1 MGLFSLF
8 LLKHPLP
15 PPRSQGTPAASRGF
29 YPLSPP
35 GTSRG
40 QMKGEDACMQ
50 WSLLRP
56 VGLVPAA
63 LVLTTIAACAEG
75 GKSAGP
81 SEFLLVGQ
89 IVLLIA
95 VGRGLGEIMQRFGQ
109 PSVIGE
115 LLAGILLGPS
125 LFGWLWPDAQQ
136 AIFPK
141 TPEQKAMIDGIAQ
154 FGILLLLLLT
164 GMETDLKLVRR
175 IGKAAVAISITGIVV
190 PFACGF
196 ALGEFLPD
204 AVLPNPQARVVASL
218 FMGTA
223 LSISSV
229 KIVAVVVREM
239 NFMRRNVGQIIVA
252 TAVIDDTIG
261 WIIIAVIFSLASQGS
276 LDIASVAKAVLGT
289 LAFLVVSFTIGRRL
303 VFHLIRW
310 ANDNLVS
317 TAPVITVI
325 LLLMGGMAL
334 ITHLIGVH
342 TVLGAFVA
350 GILVGES
357 PILTRQIDERLR
369 GLISSF
375 FMPVFFGLAGLSAD
389 LSVLR
394 DPDLLMLTGLLI
406 VIASVGKFGGA
417 FAGGTMGG
425 LNYRESLAL
434 ACGMNARG
442 STEVIIATIGLSI
455 GVLSQN
461 LFTMI
466 VTMAIMTTM
475 AMPPMLRAALA
486 RLPMNKDE
494 KERLER
500 EEFEEGGF
508 VANLERPLLAVD
520 ESVNATFAAH
530 IAGLIAGTR
539 GLPITVLHI
548 GDHAKEQ
555 EKSRGEEESHEAVV
569 KKAAEAVSEAGQ
581 AGSVDVIT
589 RTRKAALS
597 VAIADEARKGF
608 DLLVVGVDKIT
619 AAKDRFDSRIED
631 IAAEFDGPLAI
642 VAVNGRHLKQP
653 MPDTL
658 NILVPVSGSSVSKR
672 GAEVAVALAQA
683 GSGSLRVIYVVTTR
697 DRGAQ
702 RGASRG
708 LSQEESILKETSDL
722 AARYDVDITTT
733 LRVNR
738 APEAAILREIDTT
751 DVDLVVMGVDR
762 IRADHLSFGGVADA
776 VIRQSKVSVLL
787 VSSGEARRVPAEKA

>member
-1 MGLFSLF
+1 
-8 LLKHPLP
+8 
-15 PPRSQGTPAASRGF
+15 
-29 YPLSPP
+29 
-35 GTSRG
+35 
-40 QMKGEDACMQ
+40 MQ

-63 LVLTTIAACAEG
+63 LVLTTIAASAEG

-81 SEFLLVGQ
+81 SEFLLVAQ

-95 VGRGLGEIMQRFGQ
+95 VGRGLGEIMQRIGQ

-125 LFGWLWPDAQQ
+125 LFGWIWPEAQH

-164 GMETDLKLVRR
+164 GMETDLKLVRKV
-175 IGKAAVAISITGIVV
+175 GKAAIAISIAGILV

-204 AVLPNPQARVVASL
+204 ALLPRPDQRLVASL

-261 WIIIAVIFSLASQGS
+261 WIIIAVIFSLASQGT
-276 LDIASVAKAVLGT
+276 LDIASVAKAMLGT
-289 LAFLVVSFTIGRRL
+289 FAFLAVSFTIGRRL
-303 VFHLIRW
+303 VFLLIRW

-317 TAPVITVI
+317 TAAVISVI
-325 LLLMGGMAL
+325 LLLMGVMAL

-394 DPDLLMLTGLLI
+394 DPNLLVLTGLLV

-417 FAGGTMGG
+417 FAGGTLGG
-425 LNYRESLAL
+425 LNTRESLAL
-434 ACGMNARG
+434 ASGMNARG

-466 VTMAIMTTM
+466 VTMAIVTTM

-486 RLPMNKDE
+486 KLPMNEEE

-500 EEFEEGGF
+500 EEFEKRGF
-508 VANLERPLLAVD
+508 LANLERPLLAVD
-520 ESVNATFAAH
+520 ESVSATFASH
-530 IAGLIAGTR
+530 VMGLIAGTR

-548 GDHAKEQ
+548 GNRAREQ
-555 EKSRGEEESHEAVV
+555 EKGRDEEESHEAVV
-569 KKAAEAVSEAGQ
+569 KKAAETVSANGDG
-581 AGSVDVIT
+581 GSVDVVT
-589 RTRKAALS
+589 RARRAELGE
-597 VAIADEARKGF
+597 AIADEARKGF
-608 DLLVVGVDKIT
+608 DLLVVGVDKVVAT
-619 AAKDRFDSRIED
+619 KDLFDRKIED
-631 IAAEFDGPLAI
+631 IAAKFDGPLAI
-642 VAVNGRHLKQP
+642 VAAKGKHLKQP
-653 MPDTL
+653 MPDAL
-658 NILVPVSGSSVSKR
+658 NILVPVSGSGVSKR
-672 GAEVAVALAQA
+672 GAEVAVALTQA
-683 GSGSLRVIYVVTTR
+683 GSGSLRVIYVATTR
-697 DRGAQ
+697 DKGAQ

-708 LSQEESILKETSDL
+708 LSQEAGILKDASDL

-762 IRADHLSFGGVADA
+762 IQADHLSFGGVADA
-776 VIRQSKVSVLL
+776 VLRQSKVSVLL
-787 VSSGEARRVPAEKA
+787 VSSGEARQAPAENA

>member
-1 MGLFSLF
+1 
-8 LLKHPLP
+8 
-15 PPRSQGTPAASRGF
+15 
-29 YPLSPP
+29 
-35 GTSRG
+35 
-40 QMKGEDACMQ
+40 MQ
-50 WSLLRP
+50 WRLLRP
-56 VGLVPAA
+56 IALVPAA
-63 LVLTTIAACAEG
+63 LVLTTLAAGAEG

-81 SEFLLVGQ
+81 SEFLLVAQ
-89 IVLLIA
+89 IGLLIV
-95 VGRGLGEIMQRFGQ
+95 VGRGLGEVMQRIGQ

-115 LLAGILLGPS
+115 LLAGIILGPS
-125 LFGWLWPDAQQ
+125 LFGWIWPEAQA

-164 GMETDLKLVRR
+164 GMETDLKLVRKV
-175 IGKAAVAISITGIVV
+175 GKAAIAISIAGILV

-204 AVLPNPQARVVASL
+204 ALLPNPNQRLVAAL

-261 WIIIAVIFSLASQGS
+261 WIIIAVIFSLASQGT

-289 LAFLVVSFTIGRRL
+289 LAFLAISFTIGRRL
-303 VFHLIRW
+303 VFQLIRW

-317 TAPVITVI
+317 AAAVITVI
-325 LLLMGGMAL
+325 LLLMCAMAMT
-334 ITHLIGVH
+334 THLIGVH

-394 DPDLLMLTGLLI
+394 DPKLLMLTGLLV

-417 FAGGTMGG
+417 FVGGTLGG

-434 ACGMNARG
+434 ASGMNARG

-466 VTMAIMTTM
+466 VTMAIVTTM

-486 RLPMNKDE
+486 RLPMNKEE

-500 EEFEEGGF
+500 EEFEKRGF

-530 IAGLIAGTR
+530 IAGLIAGMR

-548 GDHAKEQ
+548 GKRATEQ
-555 EKSRGEEESHEAVV
+555 AEDESHEAVV
-569 KKAAEAVSEAGQ
+569 KKAAETVSANSDI
-581 AGSVDVIT
+581 GSVDVVT
-589 RTRKAALS
+589 RARRAELGET
-597 VAIADEARKGF
+597 IADEARKGF
-608 DLLVVGVDKIT
+608 DLLVVGVDKVVAT
-619 AAKDRFDSRIED
+619 KDRFDRKIED
-631 IAAEFDGPLAI
+631 IAATFDGPLAI
-642 VAVNGRHLKQP
+642 VASKGRHLKEP
-653 MPDTL
+653 MPEGL
-658 NILVPVSGSSVSKR
+658 KILVPVSGSGVSKR
-672 GAEVAVALAQA
+672 GAEVAVALTQA
-683 GSGSLRVIYVVTTR
+683 GSGSLRVIYVATTR
-697 DRGAQ
+697 DKGAQ

-708 LSQEESILKETSDL
+708 LSQEAGILKDASDL

-762 IRADHLSFGGVADA
+762 IQADHLSFGGVADA
-776 VIRQSKVSVLL
+776 VLRQSKVSVLL
-787 VSSGEARRVPAEKA
+787 VSSGEARQAGAEQG

>member
-1 MGLFSLF
+1 M
-8 LLKHPLP
+8 
-15 PPRSQGTPAASRGF
+15 
-29 YPLSPP
+29 
-35 GTSRG
+35 
-40 QMKGEDACMQ
+40 
-50 WSLLRP
+50 
-56 VGLVPAA
+56 
-63 LVLTTIAACAEG
+63 LTTIAAGAET
-75 GKSAGP
+75 GKPTGP
-81 SEFLLVGQ
+81 SEFLLVAQ
-89 IVLLIA
+89 VVLLIA
-95 VGRGLGEIMQRFGQ
+95 VGRGLGEVMQRIGQ

-115 LLAGILLGPS
+115 LLAGIILGPS
-125 LFGWLWPDAQQ
+125 LFGWIWPDAQA

-164 GMETDLKLVRR
+164 GMETDLKLVRKV
-175 IGKAAVAISITGIVV
+175 GKAAIAISIAGILV

-204 AVLPNPQARVVASL
+204 ALLPNPQQRLVASL

-261 WIIIAVIFSLASQGS
+261 WIIIAVIFSLASHGT

-289 LAFLVVSFTIGRRL
+289 LAFLAVSFTIGRGL
-303 VFHLIRW
+303 VFQLIRW

-317 TAPVITVI
+317 AAAVITVI
-325 LLLMGGMAL
+325 LLLMCAMAM
-334 ITHLIGVH
+334 ITHAIGVH

-375 FMPVFFGLAGLSAD
+375 FMPVFFGLAGLAAD

-394 DPDLLMLTGLLI
+394 DPNLLMLTGLL
-406 VIASVGKFGGA
+406 VLIASVGKFGGA
-417 FAGGTMGG
+417 FVGGTLGG
-425 LNYRESLAL
+425 LSTRESLAL
-434 ACGMNARG
+434 ASGMNARG

-466 VTMAIMTTM
+466 VTMAIVTTM

-486 RLPMNKDE
+486 RLPMNKEE

-500 EEFEEGGF
+500 EEFEKRGF
-508 VANLERPLLAVD
+508 LANLERPLLAVD

-530 IAGLIAGTR
+530 VAGLIAGMR

-548 GDHAKEQ
+548 GKSAKEQ
-555 EKSRGEEESHEAVV
+555 EKSRDAEESHEAVV
-569 KKAAEAVSEAGQ
+569 KKAAEAAAAGKEDET
-581 AGSVDVIT
+581 GSVDVVTRARRAELGETIT
-589 RTRKAALS
+589 E
-597 VAIADEARKGF
+597 EARKGF
-608 DLLVVGVDKIT
+608 DLLVVGIDKV
-619 AAKDRFDSRIED
+619 AAGKDRFDRRIDD
-631 IAAEFDGPLAI
+631 IAATFEGPLAI
-642 VAVNGRHLKQP
+642 VAAKGKHLQQP
-653 MPDTL
+653 NPDAL
-658 NILVPVSGSSVSKR
+658 NILVPVSGSAISKR
-672 GAEVAVALAQA
+672 GAEVAVALAQG
-683 GSGSLRVIYVVTTR
+683 GSGSLRVIYVATTR
-697 DRGAQ
+697 DKGAQ

-708 LSQEESILKETSDL
+708 LSQEAGILKDASDL
-722 AARYDVDITTT
+722 AGRYDVDITTT

-762 IRADHLSFGGVADA
+762 IQGEHLSFGGVADA
-776 VIRQSKVSVLL
+776 VLRQSKVSVLL
-787 VSSGEARRVPAEKA
+787 VSSGEARRTSSEQG

>member
-1 MGLFSLF
+1 ML
-8 LLKHPLP
+8 
-15 PPRSQGTPAASRGF
+15 
-29 YPLSPP
+29 
-35 GTSRG
+35 
-40 QMKGEDACMQ
+40 

-56 VGLVPAA
+56 AGLVPAA
-63 LVLTTIAACAEG
+63 LVLTTIAAGAEG

-81 SEFLLVGQ
+81 SEFLLVTQ

-95 VGRGLGEIMQRFGQ
+95 MGRGLGEIMQRIGQ

-125 LFGWLWPDAQQ
+125 LFGWLWPEAQ
-136 AIFPK
+136 ATIFPK
-141 TPEQKAMIDGIAQ
+141 APEQKAMLDGIAQ
-154 FGILLLLLLT
+154 VGILLLLLLT
-164 GMETDLKLVRR
+164 GMETDLKLVRK
-175 IGKAAVAISITGIVV
+175 IGKAAIAISIAGILV

-204 AVLPNPQARVVASL
+204 ALLPKPEQRLVASL

-261 WIIIAVIFSLASQGS
+261 WIIIAVIFSLAAQGT
-276 LDIASVAKAVLGT
+276 LDIGSVAKAVLGT
-289 LAFLVVSFTIGRRL
+289 LAFLAVSFTIGRRL
-303 VFHLIRW
+303 VFQLIRW

-317 TAPVITVI
+317 TAAVITVI
-325 LLLMGGMAL
+325 LLLMGVMAL
-334 ITHLIGVH
+334 ITHAIGVH

-394 DPDLLMLTGLLI
+394 DPNLLMLTGLLV

-417 FAGGTMGG
+417 FVGGTVGG
-425 LNYRESLAL
+425 LSTRESLAL
-434 ACGMNARG
+434 ASGMNARG

-466 VTMAIMTTM
+466 VTMAIVTTM

-486 RLPMNKDE
+486 GLPMSRDE

-500 EEFEEGGF
+500 EEFEKRGF

-520 ESVNATFAAH
+520 ESVNATFASH
-530 IAGLIAGTR
+530 VIGLIAGMR

-548 GDHAKEQ
+548 GNRAREQ
-555 EKSRGEEESHEAVV
+555 ERGRNEEESHEAVV
-569 KKAAEAVSEAGQ
+569 KKAAETVSTNGDGE
-581 AGSVDVIT
+581 AGSVDVVT
-589 RTRKAALS
+589 RARRAELGD
-597 VAIADEARKGF
+597 AIADEARKGF
-608 DLLVVGVDKIT
+608 DLLVVGIDKV
-619 AAKDRFDSRIED
+619 AAKDRFDGKIED
-631 IAAEFDGPLAI
+631 IAAKFEGPLAI
-642 VAVNGRHLKQP
+642 VAAKGKHLKQP
-653 MPDTL
+653 MPDAL
-658 NILVPVSGSSVSKR
+658 NILVPVSGSGISKR
-672 GAEVAVALAQA
+672 GAEVAVALTQA
-683 GSGSLRVIYVVTTR
+683 GSGSLRVIYVATTR
-697 DRGAQ
+697 DKGAQ

-708 LSQEESILKETSDL
+708 LSREAGILKDASDL

-733 LRVNR
+733 LRVDR

-762 IRADHLSFGGVADA
+762 IQADHLSFGGVADA
-776 VIRQSKVSVLL
+776 VLRQSKVSVLL
-787 VSSGEARRVPAEKA
+787 VSSGETGRVPAEKA

>member
-1 MGLFSLF
+1 M
-8 LLKHPLP
+8 PW
-15 PPRSQGTPAASRGF
+15 R
-29 YPLSPP
+29 
-35 GTSRG
+35 
-40 QMKGEDACMQ
+40 
-50 WSLLRP
+50 LLRP
-56 VGLVPAA
+56 AGLALAA
-63 LVLTTIAACAEG
+63 LVFTTIAAGAET
-75 GKSAGP
+75 GKAAGP
-81 SEFLLVGQ
+81 SEFLLIVQ

-95 VGRGLGEIMQRFGQ
+95 VGRGLGEIMQRIGQ

-115 LLAGILLGPS
+115 LLAGIILGPS
-125 LFGWLWPDAQQ
+125 LFGWIWPDAQA

-154 FGILLLLLLT
+154 VGILLLLLLT
-164 GMETDLKLVRR
+164 GMETDLKLVKKV
-175 IGKAAVAISITGIVV
+175 GKAAISISIAGILV

-204 AVLPNPQARVVASL
+204 SLLPDPQARLVASL

-261 WIIIAVIFSLASQGS
+261 WIIIAVIFSLASHGT

-289 LAFLVVSFTIGRRL
+289 LAFLAVSFTIGRRL
-303 VFHLIRW
+303 VFQLIRW

-325 LLLMGGMAL
+325 LLLMCAMAM
-334 ITHLIGVH
+334 ITHAIGVH

-375 FMPVFFGLAGLSAD
+375 FMPVFFGLAGLAAD

-394 DPDLLMLTGLLI
+394 DPNLLMLTGLLV

-417 FAGGTMGG
+417 FVGGTLGG
-425 LNYRESLAL
+425 LTRRESLAL
-434 ACGMNARG
+434 ASGMNARG

-466 VTMAIMTTM
+466 VTMAIVTTM

-486 RLPMNKDE
+486 RLPMNKEE

-500 EEFEEGGF
+500 EEFEKRGF

-530 IAGLIAGTR
+530 IVGLVAGMR

-548 GDHAKEQ
+548 GKSAKEQ
-555 EKSRGEEESHEAVV
+555 EKGRGAEGSHEAVV
-569 KKAAEAVSEAGQ
+569 KKAAEVVSANTEDDT
-581 AGSVDVIT
+581 GSVDIVT
-589 RTRKAALS
+589 RARRTELGET
-597 VAIADEARKGF
+597 IAEEARKGF
-608 DLLVVGVDKIT
+608 DLMVVGIDKVI
-619 AAKDRFDSRIED
+619 AGKDRFDRRIDD
-631 IAAEFDGPLAI
+631 IAAQFEGAMAI
-642 VAVNGRHLKQP
+642 VAAKGKHLKQP
-653 MPDTL
+653 NPDGL

-672 GAEVAVALAQA
+672 GAEIAVALAQA
-683 GSGSLRVIYVVTTR
+683 GSGSLRVIYVATTR
-697 DRGAQ
+697 DKGAQ
-702 RGASRG
+702 RGASGG
-708 LSQEESILKETSDL
+708 LSQEAGILKDTSDL

-738 APEAAILREIDTT
+738 APEAAILREIETT

-762 IRADHLSFGGVADA
+762 IQADHLSFGGVADA
-776 VIRQSKVSVLL
+776 VLGQSKVSVLL
-787 VSSGEARRVPAEKA
+787 VSSGDARQASVEKA

>member
-1 MGLFSLF
+1 
-8 LLKHPLP
+8 
-15 PPRSQGTPAASRGF
+15 
-29 YPLSPP
+29 
-35 GTSRG
+35 
-40 QMKGEDACMQ
+40 MQ

-63 LVLTTIAACAEG
+63 LVLTTIAASAEG

-81 SEFLLVGQ
+81 SEFLLVAQ
-89 IVLLIA
+89 IVLLVA
-95 VGRGLGEIMQRFGQ
+95 VGRGLGEIMQRIGQ

-115 LLAGILLGPS
+115 LLAGIILGPS
-125 LFGWLWPDAQQ
+125 LFGWIWPEAQH

-164 GMETDLKLVRR
+164 GMETDLKLVRKV
-175 IGKAAVAISITGIVV
+175 GKAAIAISIAGILV

-204 AVLPNPQARVVASL
+204 ALLPKPEQRLVASL

-261 WIIIAVIFSLASQGS
+261 WIIIAVIFSLASQGT
-276 LDIASVAKAVLGT
+276 LDVASVAKAVLGT
-289 LAFLVVSFTIGRRL
+289 LAFLAVSFTIGRRL
-303 VFHLIRW
+303 VSQLIRW

-317 TAPVITVI
+317 TAAVVTVI
-325 LLLMGGMAL
+325 LLLMGVMAL

-394 DPDLLMLTGLLI
+394 DPSLLMLTGLLV

-417 FAGGTMGG
+417 FVGGTLGG
-425 LNYRESLAL
+425 LSTRESLAL
-434 ACGMNARG
+434 ASGMNARG

-466 VTMAIMTTM
+466 VTMAIVTTM

-486 RLPMNKDE
+486 RLPMNKEE

-500 EEFEEGGF
+500 EEFEKRGF

-530 IAGLIAGTR
+530 IAGVIAGMR

-548 GDHAKEQ
+548 GKRAKEQ
-555 EKSRGEEESHEAVV
+555 AEEESHEAVV
-569 KKAAEAVSEAGQ
+569 KKAAETVSANSDGDT
-581 AGSVDVIT
+581 GSVDVLT
-589 RTRKAALS
+589 RARRAELGET
-597 VAIADEARKGF
+597 IADEARKGF
-608 DLLVVGVDKIT
+608 DLLVVGVDKV
-619 AAKDRFDSRIED
+619 AATKDRFDRKIED
-631 IAAEFDGPLAI
+631 IAAKFDGPLAI
-642 VAVNGRHLKQP
+642 VAAKGRHLKQP
-653 MPDTL
+653 MPDAL
-658 NILVPVSGSSVSKR
+658 NILVPVSGSGVSKR
-672 GAEVAVALAQA
+672 GAEVAVALTQA
-683 GSGSLRVIYVVTTR
+683 GSGSLRVIYVATTR
-697 DRGAQ
+697 DKGAQ

-708 LSQEESILKETSDL
+708 LGQEAGILKDASDL

-738 APEAAILREIDTT
+738 APELAILREIDTT
-751 DVDLVVMGVDR
+751 DADLVVMGVDR
-762 IRADHLSFGGVADA
+762 IQGDHLSFGGVADA
-776 VIRQSKVSVLL
+776 VLRQSKVSVLL
-787 VSSGEARRVPAEKA
+787 VSSGETRQVPGEKA

>member
-1 MGLFSLF
+1 
-8 LLKHPLP
+8 
-15 PPRSQGTPAASRGF
+15 
-29 YPLSPP
+29 
-35 GTSRG
+35 
-40 QMKGEDACMQ
+40 MQ

-56 VGLVPAA
+56 VGLAPAA
-63 LVLTTIAACAEG
+63 LVLTTIAAGAEG
-75 GKSAGP
+75 GKPAGP
-81 SEFLLVGQ
+81 SEFLLVAQ

-95 VGRGLGEIMQRFGQ
+95 VGRGLGEIMQRIGQ

-125 LFGWLWPDAQQ
+125 LFGWIWPEAQH
-136 AIFPK
+136 AIFPR

-154 FGILLLLLLT
+154 LGILLLLLLT

-175 IGKAAVAISITGIVV
+175 IGKAAIAISIAGIVV

-196 ALGEFLPD
+196 VLGEFLPD
-204 AVLPNPQARVVASL
+204 ALLPNPQARVVASL

-261 WIIIAVIFSLASQGS
+261 WVIIAVIFSLASQGR
-276 LDIASVAKAVLGT
+276 LDIAAVAKAVLGT
-289 LAFLVVSFTIGRRL
+289 LAFLAVSFTIGRRL
-303 VFHLIRW
+303 VFQLIRW
-310 ANDNLVS
+310 ANDNLVG

-325 LLLMGGMAL
+325 LLLMGVMAL

-357 PILTRQIDERLR
+357 PILTKQIDERLR

-394 DPDLLMLTGLLI
+394 DPDLLMLTGLLV

-417 FAGGTMGG
+417 FVGGTLGG
-425 LNYRESLAL
+425 LTYRESLAL
-434 ACGMNARG
+434 ASGMNARG

-466 VTMAIMTTM
+466 VTMAIVTTM

-486 RLPMNKDE
+486 KLPMNEEERD
-494 KERLER
+494 RLER
-500 EEFEEGGF
+500 EEFETRGF
-508 VANLERPLLAVD
+508 LANLERPLLAVD

-530 IAGLIAGTR
+530 LAGLIAGMR
-539 GLPITVLHI
+539 GLPITVLHV
-548 GDHAKEQ
+548 GKRAKEQ
-555 EKSRGEEESHEAVV
+555 EKGRDEEESHEAVV
-569 KKAAEAVSEAGQ
+569 KKAAETVSAHGAGD
-581 AGSVDVIT
+581 AGHVDVAT
-589 RTRKAALS
+589 RTRRAELGE
-597 VAIADEARKGF
+597 AIADEARKGF
-608 DLLVVGVDKIT
+608 DLLVVGIDKV
-619 AAKDRFDSRIED
+619 AASKDRFDRKIEE
-631 IAAEFDGPLAI
+631 IAAEFEGPLAI
-642 VAVNGRHLKQP
+642 VAAKGKHLKQP
-653 MPDTL
+653 MPDAL
-658 NILVPVSGSSVSKR
+658 NILVPVSGSGVSKR

-683 GSGSLRVIYVVTTR
+683 GSGSLRVIYVATTR
-697 DRGAQ
+697 DKGAQ

-708 LSQEESILKETSDL
+708 LSQEAGILKDTSDL
-722 AARYDVDITTT
+722 AARYDVEITTT

-762 IRADHLSFGGVADA
+762 IQADHLSFGGVADA
-776 VIRQSKVSVLL
+776 VLRQSKVSVLL
-787 VSSGEARRVPAEKA
+787 VSSGESRQTSAEKA

>member
-1 MGLFSLF
+1 MA
-8 LLKHPLP
+8 P
-15 PPRSQGTPAASRGF
+15 TPGV
-29 YPLSPP
+29 
-35 GTSRG
+35 
-40 QMKGEDACMQ
+40 KGEIICML
-50 WSLLRP
+50 SRLLRSAW
-56 VGLVPAA
+56 LVPAA
-63 LVLTTIAACAEG
+63 LVLTTIAAGAET

-81 SEFLLVGQ
+81 SELLLVAQ

-95 VGRGLGEIMQRFGQ
+95 VGRGLGEIMQRIGQ

-115 LLAGILLGPS
+115 LLAGIILGPS
-125 LFGWLWPDAQQ
+125 LFGWVWPEAQH

-141 TPEQKAMIDGIAQ
+141 SPEQKAMIDGIAQ
-154 FGILLLLLLT
+154 VGILLLLLLT
-164 GMETDLKLVRR
+164 GMETDLKLVRKVGR
-175 IGKAAVAISITGIVV
+175 AAIAISIAGIVV

-204 AVLPNPQARVVASL
+204 ALLPNPEQRLVASL

-261 WIIIAVIFSLASQGS
+261 WILIAVIFSLASHGT

-289 LAFLVVSFTIGRRL
+289 LLFLAVSFTIGRRL
-303 VFHLIRW
+303 VFQLIRW

-317 TAPVITVI
+317 AAAVITVI
-325 LLLMGGMAL
+325 LLLMCVMAM
-334 ITHLIGVH
+334 ITHAIGVH

-375 FMPVFFGLAGLSAD
+375 FMPVFFGLAGLAAD

-394 DPDLLMLTGLLI
+394 DPSLLMLTGLLV

-417 FAGGTMGG
+417 FVGGTLGG
-425 LNYRESLAL
+425 LNNRESLAL
-434 ACGMNARG
+434 ASGMNARG

-466 VTMAIMTTM
+466 VTMAIVTTM

-486 RLPMNKDE
+486 RLPMNE
-494 KERLER
+494 EERERLER
-500 EEFEEGGF
+500 EEFEKRGF
-508 VANLERPLLAVD
+508 LANLERPLLAVD

-530 IAGLIAGTR
+530 LAGLIAGMR

-548 GDHAKEQ
+548 GRNAKEQ
-555 EKSRGEEESHEAVV
+555 EKGREEEKSHEAVV
-569 KKAAEAVSEAGQ
+569 KKAAVSVSSEKEAG
-581 AGSVDVIT
+581 SIDVVTRARRAELGETIT
-589 RTRKAALS
+589 E
-597 VAIADEARKGF
+597 EARKGF
-608 DLLVVGVDKIT
+608 DLLVVGIDKV
-619 AAKDRFDSRIED
+619 AATKDRFDRKIED
-631 IAAEFDGPLAI
+631 IAATFEGPLAI
-642 VAVNGRHLKQP
+642 AAAKGKHLKQP
-653 MPDTL
+653 NPDGL
-658 NILVPVSGSSVSKR
+658 NILVPVSGSGISKR

-683 GSGSLRVIYVVTTR
+683 GSGSLRVIYVATTR
-697 DRGAQ
+697 DKGAQ

-708 LSQEESILKETSDL
+708 LGQEAGILKDASDL

-762 IRADHLSFGGVADA
+762 IQAAHLSFGGVADA
-776 VIRQSKVSVLL
+776 VLQQSKVSVLL
-787 VSSGEARRVPAEKA
+787 VSSGEARQAPAEKA

>member
-1 MGLFSLF
+1 M
-8 LLKHPLP
+8 
-15 PPRSQGTPAASRGF
+15 
-29 YPLSPP
+29 
-35 GTSRG
+35 
-40 QMKGEDACMQ
+40 CML

-56 VGLVPAA
+56 AGLVPAA
-63 LVLTTIAACAEG
+63 LVLTTIAAGAEG

-81 SEFLLVGQ
+81 SEFLLVTQ

-95 VGRGLGEIMQRFGQ
+95 MGRGLGEIMQRIGQ

-125 LFGWLWPDAQQ
+125 LFGWLWPEAQ
-136 AIFPK
+136 ATIFPK
-141 TPEQKAMIDGIAQ
+141 APEQKAMLDGIAQ
-154 FGILLLLLLT
+154 VGILLLLLLT
-164 GMETDLKLVRR
+164 GMETDLKLVRK
-175 IGKAAVAISITGIVV
+175 IGKAAIAISIAGILV

-204 AVLPNPQARVVASL
+204 ALLPKPEQRLVASL

-261 WIIIAVIFSLASQGS
+261 WIIIAVIFSLAAQGT
-276 LDIASVAKAVLGT
+276 LDIGSVAKAVLGT
-289 LAFLVVSFTIGRRL
+289 LAFLAVSFTIGRRL
-303 VFHLIRW
+303 VFQLIRW

-317 TAPVITVI
+317 TAAVITVI
-325 LLLMGGMAL
+325 LLLMGVMAL
-334 ITHLIGVH
+334 ITHAIGVH

-394 DPDLLMLTGLLI
+394 DPNLLMLTGLLV

-417 FAGGTMGG
+417 FVGGTVGG
-425 LNYRESLAL
+425 LSTRESLAL
-434 ACGMNARG
+434 ASGMNARG

-466 VTMAIMTTM
+466 VTMAIVTTM

-486 RLPMNKDE
+486 GLPMSRDE

-500 EEFEEGGF
+500 EEFEKRGF

-520 ESVNATFAAH
+520 ESVNATFASH
-530 IAGLIAGTR
+530 VIGLIAGMR

-548 GDHAKEQ
+548 GNRAREQ
-555 EKSRGEEESHEAVV
+555 ERGRNEEESHEAVV
-569 KKAAEAVSEAGQ
+569 KKAAETVSTNGDGE
-581 AGSVDVIT
+581 AGSVDVVT
-589 RTRKAALS
+589 RARRAELGD
-597 VAIADEARKGF
+597 AIADEARKGF
-608 DLLVVGVDKIT
+608 DLLVVGIDKV
-619 AAKDRFDSRIED
+619 AAKDRFDGKIED
-631 IAAEFDGPLAI
+631 IAAKFEGPLAI
-642 VAVNGRHLKQP
+642 VAAKGKHLKQP
-653 MPDTL
+653 MPDAL
-658 NILVPVSGSSVSKR
+658 NILVPVSGSGISKR
-672 GAEVAVALAQA
+672 GAEVAVALTQA
-683 GSGSLRVIYVVTTR
+683 GSGSLRVIYVATTR
-697 DRGAQ
+697 DKGAQ

-708 LSQEESILKETSDL
+708 LSREAGILKDASDL

-733 LRVNR
+733 LRVDR

-762 IRADHLSFGGVADA
+762 IQADHLSFGGVADA
-776 VIRQSKVSVLL
+776 VLRQSKVSVLL
-787 VSSGEARRVPAEKA
+787 VSSGETGRVPAEKA

>member
-1 MGLFSLF
+1 
-8 LLKHPLP
+8 
-15 PPRSQGTPAASRGF
+15 
-29 YPLSPP
+29 
-35 GTSRG
+35 
-40 QMKGEDACMQ
+40 MQ

-63 LVLTTIAACAEG
+63 LVLTTIAASAEG
-75 GKSAGP
+75 GKSAAP
-81 SEFLLVGQ
+81 SEFLLVAQ

-95 VGRGLGEIMQRFGQ
+95 VGRGLGEIMQRVGQ
-109 PSVIGE
+109 PSVMGE
-115 LLAGILLGPS
+115 LLAGIILGPS
-125 LFGWLWPDAQQ
+125 LFGWIWPEAQH

-164 GMETDLKLVRR
+164 GMETDLKLVRKV
-175 IGKAAVAISITGIVV
+175 GKAAITISIAGILV

-204 AVLPNPQARVVASL
+204 ALLPNPQQRLVASL

-261 WIIIAVIFSLASQGS
+261 WIIIAVIFSLASQGT
-276 LDIASVAKAVLGT
+276 LDIASVAKAGLGT
-289 LAFLVVSFTIGRRL
+289 LAFLAVSFTIGRRL
-303 VFHLIRW
+303 VFQLIRW

-317 TAPVITVI
+317 AAAVISVI
-325 LLLMGGMAL
+325 LLLMCAMAL
-334 ITHLIGVH
+334 ITHAIGVH

-369 GLISSF
+369 SLISSF
-375 FMPVFFGLAGLSAD
+375 FMPVFFGLAGLAAD

-394 DPDLLMLTGLLI
+394 DPSLLLLTGLLV

-417 FAGGTMGG
+417 FVGGTVGG
-425 LNYRESLAL
+425 LNTRESLAL
-434 ACGMNARG
+434 ASGMNARG

-466 VTMAIMTTM
+466 VTMAIVTTM

-486 RLPMNKDE
+486 QLPMNKEE

-500 EEFEEGGF
+500 EEFEKRGF

-530 IAGLIAGTR
+530 IAGLIAGMR
-539 GLPITVLHI
+539 GLPMTVLHI
-548 GDHAKEQ
+548 GKRASEEKIRDEQ
-555 EKSRGEEESHEAVV
+555 ASPEAVV
-569 KKAAEAVSEAGQ
+569 KKAAEAVSAAGGGD
-581 AGSVDVIT
+581 AGSVDVVT
-589 RTRKAALS
+589 RARRAELGET
-597 VAIADEARKGF
+597 IADEARKGF
-608 DLLVVGVDKIT
+608 DLLVVGVDKV
-619 AAKDRFDSRIED
+619 AATKDRFDRKIED
-631 IAAEFDGPLAI
+631 IAATFEGPLAI
-642 VAVNGRHLKQP
+642 VAAKGKHLKQP
-653 MPDTL
+653 MPEAL
-658 NILVPVSGSSVSKR
+658 NILVPVSGSGVAKR
-672 GAEVAVALAQA
+672 GAEVAVALTQA
-683 GSGSLRVIYVVTTR
+683 GSGSLRVIYVATTR
-697 DRGAQ
+697 DKGAQ
-702 RGASRG
+702 RGVSRG
-708 LSQEESILKETSDL
+708 LGQEAGILKETSDL

-762 IRADHLSFGGVADA
+762 IQGDHLSFGGVADA
-776 VIRQSKVSVLL
+776 VLRQSKVSVLL
-787 VSSGEARRVPAEKA
+787 VSSGEARQAPAEKA

>member
-1 MGLFSLF
+1 
-8 LLKHPLP
+8 
-15 PPRSQGTPAASRGF
+15 
-29 YPLSPP
+29 
-35 GTSRG
+35 
-40 QMKGEDACMQ
+40 MQ

-63 LVLTTIAACAEG
+63 LVLTTIAATAEG

-81 SEFLLVGQ
+81 SEFLLVAQ

-95 VGRGLGEIMQRFGQ
+95 VGRGLGEIMQRIGQ

-125 LFGWLWPDAQQ
+125 LFGWIWPEGQQ

-154 FGILLLLLLT
+154 VGILLLLLLT

-175 IGKAAVAISITGIVV
+175 IGKAAIAISIAGIVV

-204 AVLPNPQARVVASL
+204 ALLPNPQARLVASL

-261 WIIIAVIFSLASQGS
+261 WIIIAIIFSLASQGT
-276 LDIASVAKAVLGT
+276 LDFPSVAKAVLGT
-289 LAFLVVSFTIGRRL
+289 LAFLAVSFTIGRRL
-303 VFHLIRW
+303 VFQLIRW
-310 ANDNLVS
+310 ANDTLVS

-325 LLLMGGMAL
+325 LLLMGAMAL
-334 ITHLIGVH
+334 ITHFIGVH

-369 GLISSF
+369 SLISSF

-394 DPDLLMLTGLLI
+394 DPHLLMLTALL
-406 VIASVGKFGGA
+406 VLIASVGKFGGA
-417 FAGGTMGG
+417 FVGGTIGG

-434 ACGMNARG
+434 ASGMNARG
-442 STEVIIATIGLSI
+442 STEVIIATIGLSA

-466 VTMAIMTTM
+466 VTMAIVTTM
-475 AMPPMLRAALA
+475 AMPPMLRATLA
-486 RLPMNKDE
+486 KLPMGQEE

-500 EEFEEGGF
+500 EEFERRGF
-508 VANLERPLLAVD
+508 LANLERPLLAVD

-530 IAGLIAGTR
+530 IAGLIGGMR

-548 GDHAKEQ
+548 GRRAKEE
-555 EKSRGEEESHEAVV
+555 EKGRDEGESHEAVV
-569 KKAAEAVSEAGQ
+569 KKAAETVTGVGEG
-581 AGSVDVIT
+581 GSIDVIT
-589 RTRKAALS
+589 RTGWAELGQ
-597 VAIADEARKGF
+597 AIADETRKGF
-608 DLLVVGVDKIT
+608 DFLVVGVDKVT
-619 AAKDRFDSRIED
+619 ATKDRFDRKVED
-631 IAAEFDGPLAI
+631 IAAEFEGPLAI
-642 VAVNGRHLKQP
+642 VAAKGKHWKQP

-658 NILVPVSGSSVSKR
+658 NILVPVSGSGVSKR

-683 GSGSLRVIYVVTTR
+683 GSGSLRVIYVATTR
-697 DRGAQ
+697 DKGAQ
-702 RGASRG
+702 RGASRR
-708 LSQEESILKETSDL
+708 LIQEEGILKDTSDL

-762 IRADHLSFGGVADA
+762 IQADHLSFGGVADA
-776 VIRQSKVSVLL
+776 VLRQSKVSVLL
-787 VSSGEARRVPAEKA
+787 VSSGEAQRTPAEKA

>member
-1 MGLFSLF
+1 
-8 LLKHPLP
+8 
-15 PPRSQGTPAASRGF
+15 
-29 YPLSPP
+29 
-35 GTSRG
+35 
-40 QMKGEDACMQ
+40 MQ

-63 LVLTTIAACAEG
+63 LVLTTIAASAEG

-81 SEFLLVGQ
+81 SEFLLVAQ

-95 VGRGLGEIMQRFGQ
+95 VGRGLGEIMQRIGQ

-125 LFGWLWPDAQQ
+125 LFGWIWPEAQA

-164 GMETDLKLVRR
+164 GMETDLKLVRKV
-175 IGKAAVAISITGIVV
+175 GKAAIAISIAGILV

-204 AVLPNPQARVVASL
+204 ALLPRPDQRLVASL

-261 WIIIAVIFSLASQGS
+261 WIIIAVIFSLASQGT
-276 LDIASVAKAVLGT
+276 LDIASVAKAMLGT
-289 LAFLVVSFTIGRRL
+289 FAFLAVSFTIGRRL
-303 VFHLIRW
+303 VFQLIRW

-317 TAPVITVI
+317 TAAVITVI
-325 LLLMGGMAL
+325 LLLMGVMAL

-394 DPDLLMLTGLLI
+394 DPNLLMLTGLLV

-417 FAGGTMGG
+417 FAGGTLGG
-425 LNYRESLAL
+425 LNTRESLAL
-434 ACGMNARG
+434 ASGMNARG

-466 VTMAIMTTM
+466 VTMAIVTTM
-475 AMPPMLRAALA
+475 AMPPMLRATLA
-486 RLPMNKDE
+486 NLPMNEEEKD
-494 KERLER
+494 RLER
-500 EEFEEGGF
+500 EEFEKRGF

-520 ESVNATFAAH
+520 ESVGATFASH
-530 IAGLIAGTR
+530 VMGLIAGMR

-548 GDHAKEQ
+548 GNRAREQ
-555 EKSRGEEESHEAVV
+555 GKGRDEESHEAVV
-569 KKAAEAVSEAGQ
+569 KKAAETVSANADGD
-581 AGSVDVIT
+581 AGSVDVVT
-589 RTRKAALS
+589 RARRAELGE
-597 VAIADEARKGF
+597 AIADEARKGF
-608 DLLVVGVDKIT
+608 DLLVVGVDE
-619 AAKDRFDSRIED
+619 AATKDRFDRKIED
-631 IAAEFDGPLAI
+631 IAAKFDGPLAI
-642 VAVNGRHLKQP
+642 VAAKGKHLKQP
-653 MPDTL
+653 MPDAL
-658 NILVPVSGSSVSKR
+658 NILVPVSGSGVSKR
-672 GAEVAVALAQA
+672 GAEVAVALTQA
-683 GSGSLRVIYVVTTR
+683 GSGSLRVIYVATTR
-697 DRGAQ
+697 DKGAQ

-708 LSQEESILKETSDL
+708 LSQEAGILKDASDL

-762 IRADHLSFGGVADA
+762 IQADHLSFGGVADA
-776 VIRQSKVSVLL
+776 VLRQSKVSVML
-787 VSSGEARRVPAEKA
+787 VSSGEPRQAPAENA

>member
-1 MGLFSLF
+1 
-8 LLKHPLP
+8 
-15 PPRSQGTPAASRGF
+15 
-29 YPLSPP
+29 
-35 GTSRG
+35 
-40 QMKGEDACMQ
+40 MQ

-63 LVLTTIAACAEG
+63 LVLTTIAASAEG

-81 SEFLLVGQ
+81 SEFLLVAQ

-95 VGRGLGEIMQRFGQ
+95 VGRGLGEIMQRIGQ

-125 LFGWLWPDAQQ
+125 LFGWIWPEAQA

-164 GMETDLKLVRR
+164 GMETDLKLVRKV
-175 IGKAAVAISITGIVV
+175 GKAAIAISIAGILV

-204 AVLPNPQARVVASL
+204 ALLPRPDQRLVASL

-261 WIIIAVIFSLASQGS
+261 WIIIAVIFSLASQGT
-276 LDIASVAKAVLGT
+276 LDIASVAKAMLGT
-289 LAFLVVSFTIGRRL
+289 FAFLAVSFTIGRRL
-303 VFHLIRW
+303 VFQLIRW

-317 TAPVITVI
+317 TAAVITVI
-325 LLLMGGMAL
+325 LLLMGVMAL

-394 DPDLLMLTGLLI
+394 DPNLLMLTGLLV

-417 FAGGTMGG
+417 FAGGTLGG
-425 LNYRESLAL
+425 LNTRESLAL
-434 ACGMNARG
+434 ASGMNARG

-466 VTMAIMTTM
+466 VTMAIVTTM

-486 RLPMNKDE
+486 NLPINEEE

-500 EEFEEGGF
+500 EEFEKRGF

-520 ESVNATFAAH
+520 ESVGATFASH
-530 IAGLIAGTR
+530 VMGLIAGMR

-548 GDHAKEQ
+548 GNRAREQ
-555 EKSRGEEESHEAVV
+555 GRGRDEESHEAVV
-569 KKAAEAVSEAGQ
+569 KKAAETVSAYADGD
-581 AGSVDVIT
+581 AGSVDVVT
-589 RTRKAALS
+589 RARRAELGE
-597 VAIADEARKGF
+597 AIADEARKGF
-608 DLLVVGVDKIT
+608 DLLVVGVDE
-619 AAKDRFDSRIED
+619 AASTKDRFDRKIED
-631 IAAEFDGPLAI
+631 IAAKFDGPLAI
-642 VAVNGRHLKQP
+642 VAAKGKHLKQP
-653 MPDTL
+653 MPDAL
-658 NILVPVSGSSVSKR
+658 NILVPVSGSGVSKR
-672 GAEVAVALAQA
+672 GAEVAVALTQA
-683 GSGSLRVIYVVTTR
+683 GSGSLRVIYVATTR
-697 DRGAQ
+697 DKGAQ

-708 LSQEESILKETSDL
+708 LSQEAGILKDASDL

-762 IRADHLSFGGVADA
+762 IQADHLSFGGVADA
-776 VIRQSKVSVLL
+776 VLRQSKVSVML
-787 VSSGEARRVPAEKA
+787 VSSGEPRQAPAENA

>member
-1 MGLFSLF
+1 MNAAGT
-8 LLKHPLP
+8 
-15 PPRSQGTPAASRGF
+15 RSTSCGF
-29 YPLSPP
+29 YPRGSGTLP
-35 GTSRG
+35 GRV
-40 QMKGEDACMQ
+40 KGEDTCMQ

-63 LVLTTIAACAEG
+63 LVLTTISASAEG

-81 SEFLLVGQ
+81 SEFLLVAQ

-95 VGRGLGEIMQRFGQ
+95 VGRGLGEIMQRIGQ

-125 LFGWLWPDAQQ
+125 LFGWIWPEAQH
-136 AIFPK
+136 AIFPA
-141 TPEQKAMIDGIAQ
+141 TSEQKAMIDGIAQ

-164 GMETDLKLVRR
+164 GIETDLKLVRKV
-175 IGKAAVAISITGIVV
+175 GKAAIAISIAGILV

-204 AVLPNPQARVVASL
+204 ALLPKPEQRLVAAL

-261 WIIIAVIFSLASQGS
+261 WIIIAVIFSLASQGT

-289 LAFLVVSFTIGRRL
+289 LTFLAISFTVGRRL
-303 VFHLIRW
+303 VFQLIRW

-317 TAPVITVI
+317 AAAVVTVI
-325 LLLMGGMAL
+325 LLLMGAMAL
-334 ITHLIGVH
+334 ITHAIGVH

-394 DPDLLMLTGLLI
+394 DPNLLMLTALLV

-417 FAGGTMGG
+417 FVGGTLGG
-425 LNYRESLAL
+425 LRTRESLAL
-434 ACGMNARG
+434 ASGMNARG

-466 VTMAIMTTM
+466 VTMAIVTTM

-486 RLPMNKDE
+486 KLPMNRE
-494 KERLER
+494 EQERLER
-500 EEFEEGGF
+500 EEFEKRGF

-520 ESVNATFAAH
+520 ESVNATFASH
-530 IAGLIAGTR
+530 IMGLMAGMR

-548 GDHAKEQ
+548 GTHAREQ
-555 EKSRGEEESHEAVV
+555 EKVRDEEESHEAVV
-569 KKAAEAVSEAGQ
+569 
-581 AGSVDVIT
+581 
-589 RTRKAALS
+589 RKAAVSANGEGDAGRVDVVTRARRAELGET
-597 VAIADEARKGF
+597 IADEARKGF
-608 DLLVVGVDKIT
+608 DLLIVGVDKVT
-619 AAKDRFDSRIED
+619 AANDRFDRKIED
-631 IAAEFDGPLAI
+631 IAARFDGPLAI
-642 VAVNGRHLKQP
+642 VAARGKHLKQP
-653 MPDTL
+653 IPDAL
-658 NILVPVSGSSVSKR
+658 NILVPVSGSGVAKR
-672 GAEVAVALAQA
+672 GAEVAVALTQA
-683 GSGSLRVIYVVTTR
+683 GSGSLRVIYVATTR
-697 DRGAQ
+697 DKGAQ

-708 LSQEESILKETSDL
+708 LSQEAGILKDAGDL

-762 IRADHLSFGGVADA
+762 IQADHLSFGGVADA
-776 VIRQSKVSVLL
+776 VLRQSKVSVLL
-787 VSSGEARRVPAEKA
+787 VSSGEARQAPSEA

>member
-1 MGLFSLF
+1 
-8 LLKHPLP
+8 
-15 PPRSQGTPAASRGF
+15 
-29 YPLSPP
+29 
-35 GTSRG
+35 
-40 QMKGEDACMQ
+40 MQ

-63 LVLTTIAACAEG
+63 LVLTTMAASAEG

-81 SEFLLVGQ
+81 SEFLLVTQ

-95 VGRGLGEIMQRFGQ
+95 VGRGLGEIMQRIGQ

-115 LLAGILLGPS
+115 LLAGIILGPS
-125 LFGWLWPDAQQ
+125 LFGWVWPEAQH

-154 FGILLLLLLT
+154 VGILLLLLLT
-164 GMETDLKLVRR
+164 GMETDLKLVKKV
-175 IGKAAVAISITGIVV
+175 GKAAIAISIAGIVV

-204 AVLPNPQARVVASL
+204 ALLPKPEQRLVASL

-261 WIIIAVIFSLASQGS
+261 WIIIAVIFSLASQGT

-289 LAFLVVSFTIGRRL
+289 LAFLAVSFTIGRRL
-303 VFHLIRW
+303 VFQLIRW
-310 ANDNLVS
+310 ANDTLVS
-317 TAPVITVI
+317 TAAVITVI
-325 LLLMGGMAL
+325 LLLMGVMAL
-334 ITHLIGVH
+334 ITHAIGVH

-394 DPDLLMLTGLLI
+394 DPNLLMLTGLLV

-417 FAGGTMGG
+417 FVGGTLGG
-425 LNYRESLAL
+425 LSTRESLAL
-434 ACGMNARG
+434 ASGMNARG

-466 VTMAIMTTM
+466 VTMAIVTTM

-486 RLPMNKDE
+486 KLPMNKDE

-500 EEFEEGGF
+500 EEFEKRGF

-530 IAGLIAGTR
+530 IAGLIAGMR
-539 GLPITVLHI
+539 GFPVTVLHI
-548 GDHAKEQ
+548 GKRAKEQ
-555 EKSRGEEESHEAVV
+555 AEEESHEAVV
-569 KKAAEAVSEAGQ
+569 KKAAETVSANSDGDT
-581 AGSVDVIT
+581 GSVDVVT
-589 RTRKAALS
+589 RARRAELGET
-597 VAIADEARKGF
+597 IADEARKGF
-608 DLLVVGVDKIT
+608 DLLVVGVDKV
-619 AAKDRFDSRIED
+619 AATKDRFDRKIED
-631 IAAEFDGPLAI
+631 IAAKFEGPLAI
-642 VAVNGRHLKQP
+642 VAAKGKHLKQP
-653 MPDTL
+653 IPEGL

-672 GAEVAVALAQA
+672 GAEVAVALTQA
-683 GSGSLRVIYVVTTR
+683 GSGALRVIYVATTR
-697 DRGAQ
+697 DKGAQ

-708 LSQEESILKETSDL
+708 LSQEAGILKDASDL
-722 AARYDVDITTT
+722 AARYDVEITTT

-762 IRADHLSFGGVADA
+762 IQADHLSFGGVADA
-776 VIRQSKVSVLL
+776 VLRQSKVSVLL
-787 VSSGEARRVPAEKA
+787 VSSGEARQVPSEKA

>member
-1 MGLFSLF
+1 M
-8 LLKHPLP
+8 
-15 PPRSQGTPAASRGF
+15 R
-29 YPLSPP
+29 
-35 GTSRG
+35 
-40 QMKGEDACMQ
+40 

-56 VGLVPAA
+56 VVLASPVLLTATMAA
-63 LVLTTIAACAEG
+63 GAEG
-75 GKSAGP
+75 HKSAGP
-81 SEFLLVGQ
+81 SEFLLIVQ

-95 VGRGLGEIMQRFGQ
+95 VGRGLGEIMQRLGQ
-109 PSVIGE
+109 PSVMGE

-125 LFGWLWPDAQQ
+125 LFGWVWPEAQH

-175 IGKAAVAISITGIVV
+175 VGKAAIAISIAGIVV

-204 AVLPNPQARVVASL
+204 ALLPNPQQRLVASL

-261 WIIIAVIFSLASQGS
+261 WIIIAIIFSLASQGT
-276 LDIASVAKAVLGT
+276 LEFGAIAKAVLGT
-289 LAFLVVSFTIGRRL
+289 LAFLAVSFTVGRWL
-303 VFHLIRW
+303 VFQLIRW
-310 ANDNLVS
+310 ANDTLVS
-317 TAPVITVI
+317 AAPVITVI
-325 LLLMGGMAL
+325 LLLMSTMAL

-394 DPDLLMLTGLLI
+394 DPNLLLLTAVLV

-417 FAGGTMGG
+417 FVGGTMGG
-425 LNYRESLAL
+425 LSTRESLAL
-434 ACGMNARG
+434 ASGMNARG
-442 STEVIIATIGLSI
+442 STEVIIATIGLSM

-466 VTMAIMTTM
+466 VTMAIVTTM
-475 AMPPMLRAALA
+475 AMPPMLRATLT
-486 RLPMNKDE
+486 RLPPSKDE
-494 KERLER
+494 EARLER
-500 EEFEEGGF
+500 EEFEKRGF
-508 VANLERPLLAVD
+508 VANLERMLLTVD
-520 ESVNATFAAH
+520 ESANATFAAH
-530 IAGLIAGTR
+530 VTGLLGGAR

-548 GDHAKEQ
+548 GRQAQQQEQ
-555 EKSRGEEESHEAVV
+555 KRGEDESHEAVV
-569 KKAAEAVSEAGQ
+569 KKAAEVVGKSTEEAVGH
-581 AGSVDVIT
+581 VDVTT
-589 RTRKAALS
+589 RARRARLGE
-597 VAIADEARKGF
+597 AIGEEAKKGF
-608 DLLVVGVDKIT
+608 DLVLVGVDKVT
-619 AAKDRFDSRIED
+619 ATSDRFDRRVED
-631 IAAEFDGPLAI
+631 IAAEFQGALAI
-642 VAVNGRHLKQP
+642 VAGKGNHLKDP
-653 MPDTL
+653 MPASF
-658 NILVPVSGSSVSKR
+658 NILVPVSGSGVSRR

-683 GSGSLRVIYVVTTR
+683 ASGSLRVIYVATTR
-697 DRGAQ
+697 DKGVRRA
-702 RGASRG
+702 ASRA
-708 LSQEESILKETSDL
+708 LIQEEGVLKDASAL

-733 LRVNR
+733 LRSNT
-738 APEAAILREIDTT
+738 APEAAILREIKATC
-751 DVDLVVMGVDR
+751 VDLVVMGVDR
-762 IRADHLSFGGVADA
+762 VQAEHLSFGSVADA
-776 VIRQSKVSVLL
+776 VIRQSRVSVLL
-787 VSSGEARRVPAEKA
+787 VSSGESHRPPDKES

>member
-1 MGLFSLF
+1 MGLFSRF
-8 LLKHPLP
+8 LLLP
-15 PPRSQGTPAASRGF
+15 PNSPQATGTRSASRGF
-29 YPLSPP
+29 YPPS
-35 GTSRG
+35 GTLPG
-40 QMKGEDACMQ
+40 QMKGEDTCMH

-63 LVLTTIAACAEG
+63 LVLTTIAAAAEG

-81 SEFLLVGQ
+81 SEFLLVAQ

-95 VGRGLGEIMQRFGQ
+95 VGRGLGETMQRIGQ

-125 LFGWLWPDAQQ
+125 LFGWIWPDAQH

-164 GMETDLKLVRR
+164 GMETDLKLVRKV
-175 IGKAAVAISITGIVV
+175 GKAAIAISIAGILV

-204 AVLPNPQARVVASL
+204 ALLPNPQARLVASL

-261 WIIIAVIFSLASQGS
+261 WVIIAVIFSLASHGT

-289 LAFLVVSFTIGRRL
+289 LAFLAISFTIGRKL
-303 VFHLIRW
+303 VSQLIRW

-317 TAPVITVI
+317 TAPVVTVI
-325 LLLMGGMAL
+325 LLLMSVMAL

-389 LSVLR
+389 LTVLR
-394 DPDLLMLTGLLI
+394 DPNLLMLTGLLV

-417 FAGGTMGG
+417 FVGGTLGG
-425 LNYRESLAL
+425 LNTRESLAL
-434 ACGMNARG
+434 ASGMNARG

-466 VTMAIMTTM
+466 VTMAIVTTM

-486 RLPMNKDE
+486 KLPMNKE
-494 KERLER
+494 EQERLER
-500 EEFEEGGF
+500 EEFEKRGF

-530 IAGLIAGTR
+530 IAGLIAGMR

-548 GDHAKEQ
+548 GKRAKKR
-555 EKSRGEEESHEAVV
+555 EKGSGEEESPEVVV
-569 KKAAEAVSEAGQ
+569 KKAAETVSAHGDAGN
-581 AGSVDVIT
+581 VDVTT
-589 RTRKAALS
+589 RVRKSGLGE
-597 VAIADEARKGF
+597 AIGDEAKKGF
-608 DLLVVGVDKIT
+608 DLLVIGVDKVT
-619 AAKDRFDSRIED
+619 AAKDRFDREVED
-631 IAAEFDGPLAI
+631 IAAKFEGPLAI
-642 VAVNGRHLKQP
+642 LAAKGKHLKQP
-653 MPDTL
+653 MPDAL
-658 NILVPVSGSSVSKR
+658 NILVPVSGSGVSKR
-672 GAEVAVALAQA
+672 GAEVAVALTQAA
-683 GSGSLRVIYVVTTR
+683 GSGSLRVIYVATTR
-697 DRGAQ
+697 DKGAQ

-708 LSQEESILKETSDL
+708 LSQEAGILKDASDL
-722 AARYDVDITTT
+722 AARYEVDITTT

-738 APEAAILREIDTT
+738 APEAAILREIETT

-762 IRADHLSFGGVADA
+762 IQGDHLSFGGVADA
-776 VIRQSKVSVLL
+776 VLRQAKVSVLL
-787 VSSGEARRVPAEKA
+787 VSSGEARQTSTEKA

>member
-1 MGLFSLF
+1 M
-8 LLKHPLP
+8 PW
-15 PPRSQGTPAASRGF
+15 R
-29 YPLSPP
+29 
-35 GTSRG
+35 
-40 QMKGEDACMQ
+40 
-50 WSLLRP
+50 LLRP
-56 VGLVPAA
+56 AGLALAA
-63 LVLTTIAACAEG
+63 LMLTTIAAGAET
-75 GKSAGP
+75 GKPTGP
-81 SEFLLVGQ
+81 SEFLLVAQ

-95 VGRGLGEIMQRFGQ
+95 VGRGLGEIMQRIGQ

-115 LLAGILLGPS
+115 LLAGIILGPS
-125 LFGWLWPDAQQ
+125 LFGWIWPEAQA

-164 GMETDLKLVRR
+164 GMETDLKLVRKV
-175 IGKAAVAISITGIVV
+175 GKAAIAISIAGILV

-204 AVLPNPQARVVASL
+204 ALLPDPQQRLVASL

-261 WIIIAVIFSLASQGS
+261 WIIIAVIFSLASHGT

-289 LAFLVVSFTIGRRL
+289 LAFLAVSFTIGRGL
-303 VFHLIRW
+303 VFQLIRW

-317 TAPVITVI
+317 AAAVITVI
-325 LLLMGGMAL
+325 LLLMCAMAM
-334 ITHLIGVH
+334 ITHAIGVH

-375 FMPVFFGLAGLSAD
+375 FMPVFFGLAGLAAD

-394 DPDLLMLTGLLI
+394 DPNLLMLTGLL
-406 VIASVGKFGGA
+406 VLIASVGKFGGA
-417 FAGGTMGG
+417 FVGGTLGG
-425 LNYRESLAL
+425 LSTRESLAL
-434 ACGMNARG
+434 ASGMNARG

-466 VTMAIMTTM
+466 VTMAIVTTM

-486 RLPMNKDE
+486 RLPMNKEE

-500 EEFEEGGF
+500 EEFEKRGF
-508 VANLERPLLAVD
+508 LANLERPLLAVD

-530 IAGLIAGTR
+530 VAGLIAGMR

-548 GDHAKEQ
+548 GNSAKEQ
-555 EKSRGEEESHEAVV
+555 EKSRDAEESHEAVV
-569 KKAAEAVSEAGQ
+569 KKAAEAAAASKEEET
-581 AGSVDVIT
+581 GSVDVVTRARRAELGETIT
-589 RTRKAALS
+589 E
-597 VAIADEARKGF
+597 EARKGF
-608 DLLVVGVDKIT
+608 DLLVVGIDKV
-619 AAKDRFDSRIED
+619 AAGKDRFDRRIDD
-631 IAAEFDGPLAI
+631 IAATFEGPLAI
-642 VAVNGRHLKQP
+642 VAAKGKHLQQP
-653 MPDTL
+653 NPDAL
-658 NILVPVSGSSVSKR
+658 NILVPVSGSAISKR
-672 GAEVAVALAQA
+672 GAEVAVALAQG
-683 GSGSLRVIYVVTTR
+683 GSGSLRVIYVATTR
-697 DRGAQ
+697 DKGAQ

-708 LSQEESILKETSDL
+708 LSQEAGILKDASDL
-722 AARYDVDITTT
+722 AGRYDVDITTT

-762 IRADHLSFGGVADA
+762 IQGEHLSFGGVADA
-776 VIRQSKVSVLL
+776 VLRQSKVSVLL
-787 VSSGEARRVPAEKA
+787 VSSGEARRTSSEQG